1 MLVATKR
8 SPLVRA
14 VMALIALLLI
24 VAGFYYWM

>member
-14 VMALIALLLI
+14 VMALIAVALI
-24 VAGFYYWM
+24 VSFVYFWM